1 MARFRW
7 NWRLGFVLLLTAFTL
22 SLHYMILPFPH
33 WVHLVHRRL
42 CYVPILLGGLWF
54 GTRGGLGFGLLISA
68 ATLPLAL
75 RYPGPAWDNQDL
87 IEIVFYV
94 GLGLMAGFLVDRKE
108 AERSRALHLS
118 RRLESSERMAS
129 MGRMASGVAHE
140 VRTPLGSIQGA
151 AEILAEDFPQGHP
164 RRPFY
169 EILLEETARL
179 KRVVEDFL
187 DLGRPIPLNPGPIRL
202 VEAVKEVFQSLGPEA
217 ARAGVSL
224 HSDLREDAVVRADP
238 LRLHQALANLVLNGL
253 QASPPGACVKVR
265 SEEAPGLCTLLV
277 EDEGPGLPPG
287 EEGRIFEPF
296 FTKRKDGTGLGLA
309 LVKQI
314 VQAHGGSVEGWT
326 RPGGGSVFALNLPAS
341 DLPTRENSGA

>member
-1 MARFRW
+1 MRGLRW
-7 NWRLGFVLLLTAFTL
+7 NWRLGLVLLLTAFTL
-22 SLHYMILPFPH
+22 SLHYMVLPFPH

-75 RYPGPAWDNQDL
+75 RHSGPIWDNQDL

-108 AERSRALHLS
+108 AERSRALDLS
-118 RRLESSERMAS
+118 LRLQASERMAS

-140 VRTPLGSIQGA
+140 VRTPLGAIQGA
-151 AEILAEDFPQGHP
+151 AEILGEDFPEGHP
-164 RRPFY
+164 RRPFF
-169 EILLEETARL
+169 EILLEEIGRL

-187 DLGRPIPLNPGPIRL
+187 DLGRPIPLNPRPVAL
-202 VEAVKEVFQSLGPEA
+202 AEAVREVFQSLGPEA
-217 ARAGVSL
+217 ARVGVEL
-224 HSDLREDAVVRADP
+224 HNHAQEEAVVRADP

-253 QASPPGACVKVR
+253 QASPSGGSLTVR
-265 SEEAPGLCTLLV
+265 TEGAPGFWTVLV

-296 FTKRKDGTGLGLA
+296 FTRRKEGTGLGLA

-314 VQAHGGSVEGWT
+314 AQAHGGSVEGRN
-326 RPGGGSVFALNLPAS
+326 RPGGGSVFALALPVS
-341 DLPTRENSGA
+341 DAPLEGGSRA

>member
-1 MARFRW
+1 MAGFRW
-7 NWRLGFVLLLTAFTL
+7 SWRLTIVLMLAAFTL
-22 SLHYMILPFPH
+22 SMHYMILPFPH

-75 RYPGPAWDNQDL
+75 RHPGPMWDNQDL
-87 IEIVFYV
+87 IEIFFYV
-94 GLGLMAGFLVDRKE
+94 GLGLMAGFLVDRRE
-108 AERSRALHLS
+108 AERSRALDLGL
-118 RRLESSERMAS
+118 RLESVERMAS

-151 AEILAEDFPQGHP
+151 AEILAEDFPEGHP
-164 RRPFY
+164 RRPFF
-169 EILLEETARL
+169 EILLEEIGRL

-187 DLGRPIPLNPGPIRL
+187 DLGRPIPLSPRPVRL
-202 VEAVKEVFQSLGPEA
+202 EEAVNEVFQSLGAEA

-224 HSDLREDAVVRADP
+224 RSLVQEGAVVRADP

-253 QASPPGACVKVR
+253 QASPPGGCVRVR
-265 SEEAPGLCTLLV
+265 AEGAPGLCTVLV
-277 EDEGPGLPPG
+277 EDEGPGLPSG

-296 FTKRKDGTGLGLA
+296 FTDRK
-309 LVKQI
+309 
-314 VQAHGGSVEGWT
+314 SV
-326 RPGGGSVFALNLPAS
+326 V
-341 DLPTRENSGA
+341 